1 MRADVEYLTTKELA
15 ERWKLSAWTVRD
27 YARRGLITGVTRAGR
42 QLRFAPDAT
51 LANEPSASMTSN
63 EARGD
68 LDVFFDDFARQ
79 LALTPRR

>member
-15 ERWKLSAWTVRD
+15 GRWKLSAWTVRD

-51 LANEPSASMTSN
+51 LASEVSGPQMPNG
-63 EARGD
+63 ARSD
-68 LDVFFDDFARQ
+68 LDSFFDDYARQ
-79 LALTPRR
+79 LARTPRR